1 MDWIGLRTGAHDLI
15 FNMVMDLQFKWKLG
29 IVVTEDTL
37 DSQDILNVTAVVS
50 DLFSDDISNSKY
62 VTSNDG
68 IISA

>member
-1 MDWIGLRTGAHDLI
+1 
-15 FNMVMDLQFKWKLG
+15 
-29 IVVTEDTL
+29 VTEDTL